1 MQTCPRPLRVSIL
14 KPSVSVDFLWMSAEH
29 MWMSPDLWWLSVGL
43 WPPVTV
49 SSHRKIKSSHHSY
62 FPVLTRVFKAALP
75 FPTTVPFRVQV
86 SSWGAALDE
95 NSSFQAWFHSGSF
108 WELGKSS
115 KTSKLKTSPHDL
127 PTFSLVRLAGGSV
140 FRYWMLIACQL
151 PHCPSHHGYQLYYQS
166 HLSKFPSNVDMTL
179 RSALSRLALT
189 LNAELGPAWES

>member
-29 MWMSPDLWWLSVGL
+29 MWMSPDLWWLSAGL

-62 FPVLTRVFKAALP
+62 FPLLTRVFKAALP

-127 PTFSLVRLAGGSV
+127 PTFSLVRLAGGQSSGTECLLLASFLITPPTTV
-140 FRYWMLIACQL
+140 TNYTINPIFPNFQAMLTW
-151 PHCPSHHGYQLYYQS
+151 P
-166 HLSKFPSNVDMTL
+166 
-179 RSALSRLALT
+179 
-189 LNAELGPAWES
+189 